1 MFCPLSCS
9 WRGSGWRVWG
19 VQNPKGGLRVPQGQV
34 RVRGRPAVQ
43 QPAVL
48 GHTSRTSDPCGVPH
62 HGLGARQGAHSFSS
76 KRVVSNKEKC
86 CDLTCVNN
94 WFLSQHG
101 VDSDTPLPYSHV
113 DIAGSSGPF
122 PGVPT
127 GAPILAMAINYIMSN
142 GIWRKCPGVKT
153 YSSTCSIWNPLTAIK
168 YSSLFFP

>member
-1 MFCPLSCS
+1 MFCPLSCR

-19 VQNPKGGLRVPQGQV
+19 VQNPKRGLRVPQGQV
-34 RVRGRPAVQ
+34 WVWGHPAVQ

-48 GHTSRTSDPCGVPH
+48 GHTSRTSDPCSVPH
-62 HGLGARQGAHSFSS
+62 HDLRARQGAHSFSP
-76 KRVVSNKEKC
+76 KRVVSNREEKC

-101 VDSDTPLPYSHV
+101 VDSDVPLPYSHV

-127 GAPILAMAINYIMSN
+127 GAPILAMATNYIMSD
-142 GIWRKCPGVKT
+142 GIWRKRPGVKT
-153 YSSTCSIWNPLTAIK
+153 CCSLYTPSFNNYLWMFN
-168 YSSLFFP
+168 